1 MVDEFINNL
10 LNNMSL
16 WEKIGQMVMIDYRN
30 ITRMTKE
37 FENLLIKYNPGGFIL
52 FKSNIDNYK
61 QTNILLNDIKEI
73 GDIKP
78 IIAVDQEGGSVQ
90 RLDERVGFDKY
101 PAMRELGLFNDCE
114 KVFQLGFKMG
124 SELRELGIDMN
135 MAPVL
140 DIFSN
145 IENSVI
151 GDRAFGSN
159 PKIVSEMALVY
170 AEGLREANILAV
182 GKHFPGHGETLIDSH
197 IDLPVLSKTLDELK
211 LLELIPFKEAI
222 NKKIPGIM
230 IGHIAV
236 PKVTNE
242 IIPASLSKVLINDLL
257 RKNMGY
263 QGIIMTDSLKMKA
276 LTKYFMD
283 EEIYLKSVLAGND
296 MLVMPEN
303 IRKIYEVIYWAV
315 NNGDISEEMINESVF
330 RILKM
335 KFDRGFFNIEYN
347 KYLKIMEEER
357 CNLDMKLK
365 IRVRK

>member
-1 MVDEFINNL
+1 MIIDEFLNSL

-16 WEKIGQMVMIDYRN
+16 LEKIGQMVMIDYRN
-30 ITRMTKE
+30 VTEMTKE
-37 FENLLIKYNPGGFIL
+37 FETLLIKYNPGGFIL

-61 QTNILLNDIKEI
+61 QTNKLLNDIKEI

-78 IIAVDQEGGSVQ
+78 IIAVDQEGGRVQ

-101 PAMRELGLFNDCE
+101 PAMMELSNDCE
-114 KVFQLGFKMG
+114 KAFQLGFKMG

-145 IENSVI
+145 IENRVI
-151 GDRAFGSN
+151 GDRAFGRD
-159 PKIVSEMALVY
+159 PEIVFRMALAY
-170 AEGLREANILAV
+170 ASGLRDANVLAV
-182 GKHFPGHGETLIDSH
+182 GKHFPGHGETLVDSH
-197 IDLPVLSKTLDELK
+197 IDLPILNKTFEELK
-211 LLELIPFKEAI
+211 LLELIPFREAI

-242 IIPASLSKVLINDLL
+242 MLPASLSKKMINDLL

-276 LTKYFMD
+276 LTKYFTN
-283 EEIYLKSVLAGND
+283 EEIYLSSVLAGND
-296 MLVMPEN
+296 MLVMPDN
-303 IRKIYEVIYWAV
+303 IRKIYEVIYRGVHDGRIA
-315 NNGDISEEMINESVF
+315 EEQINKAVF
-330 RILKM
+330 RILKT
-335 KFDRGFFNIEYN
+335 KFDRGFFNKEYN
-347 KYLKIMEEER
+347 EYLTVKEKER
-357 CNLDMKLK
+357 CNLDMKQK
-365 IRVRK
+365 IRVRR